1 MSNPQIVGATI
12 GLILGGTIFWLLR
25 RDHMLS
31 RDGLRWLIVAAL
43 VILYGSFPRLNDLLG
58 TFLGISYPPIIPVLV
73 GMAAILVKLLLT
85 DIERIKSQVDIQRLV
100 QRVAILEAELEQVK
114 STRDHEQ
121 KQQQQDKQ

>member
-43 VILYGSFPRLNDLLG
+43 VILYGSFPGLNDLLG
-58 TFLGISYPPIIPVLV
+58 IFLGISYPPIIPVLV
-73 GMAAILVKLLLT
+73 GMAAILVKLLLM

-100 QRVAILEAELEQVK
+100 QRVAILEAELEQSK
-114 STRDHEQ
+114 LTREHEQ
-121 KQQQQDKQ
+121 KQQNKQ